1 MSACLVASFSRGFYW
16 YSLRL
21 HSIQPFDYRKIIT
34 PPYITVLTR
43 CNEINPFTKG
53 NDWTYCIITSEG
65 ESGLL
70 IVIQNSILFPRSS
83 SHRKKMI
90 GIPNE
95 LMPGLPSSRM
105 TLKVF
110 YSESVAVLVNLC
122 WRMRRPCVLS
132 QVLNDATTSSVR
144 TRVSSITMPPKPWLG
159 FQLRYKNLI
168 LFVRVAKSRSRI
180 NRLGFIYSICW
191 LREHS
196 TPQQHFFQFSLNSIY
211 SLCIGLQ

>member
-1 MSACLVASFSRGFYW
+1 
-16 YSLRL
+16 
-21 HSIQPFDYRKIIT
+21 
-34 PPYITVLTR
+34 
-43 CNEINPFTKG
+43 
-53 NDWTYCIITSEG
+53 
-65 ESGLL
+65 
-70 IVIQNSILFPRSS
+70 
-83 SHRKKMI
+83 MI

-110 YSESVAVLVNLC
+110 YSESVAVVLVNLC

-180 NRLGFIYSICW
+180 INRLGFIYSICW

-211 SLCIGLQ
+211 ILSVLVYSNCKFGIVRLSLICSLTKLSKIFKMFLKLIKIRATV

>member
-1 MSACLVASFSRGFYW
+1 MDLLYYNVRRRKWTSDRHSKFNFIPSLV
-16 YSLRL
+16 
-21 HSIQPFDYRKIIT
+21 
-34 PPYITVLTR
+34 
-43 CNEINPFTKG
+43 FT
-53 NDWTYCIITSEG
+53 
-65 ESGLL
+65 
-70 IVIQNSILFPRSS
+70 S

-159 FQLRYKNLI
+159 FQLLYKYLR

-196 TPQQHFFQFSLNSIY
+196 TPQQHFFQISLNYFY

>member
-1 MSACLVASFSRGFYW
+1 
-16 YSLRL
+16 
-21 HSIQPFDYRKIIT
+21 
-34 PPYITVLTR
+34 
-43 CNEINPFTKG
+43 
-53 NDWTYCIITSEG
+53 
-65 ESGLL
+65 
-70 IVIQNSILFPRSS
+70 
-83 SHRKKMI
+83 MI

-159 FQLRYKNLI
+159 FQLLYKNLI
-168 LFVRVAKSRSRI
+168 LFVRVAKSRSRII

-196 TPQQHFFQFSLNSIY
+196 TPQQHFFQIFNFKLFLFSLYWFTVIA
-211 SLCIGLQ
+211 SLE